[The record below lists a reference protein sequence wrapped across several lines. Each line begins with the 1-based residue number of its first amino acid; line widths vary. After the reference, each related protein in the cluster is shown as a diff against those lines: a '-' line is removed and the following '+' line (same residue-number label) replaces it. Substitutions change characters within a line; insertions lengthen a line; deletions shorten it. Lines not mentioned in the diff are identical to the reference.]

1 MIKTIIKDHESI
13 ISIQEKIIKAQG
25 QTIKKKKLIN
35 QLLWERYLDVMI
47 DNGNWKYSYE
57 KLKIMKGKI
66 KNVEKENKR
75 GTKSK

>member
-25 QTIKKKKLIN
+25 QTIKKEKLIN

-47 DNGNWKYSYE
+47 DNGNWKFSYE
-57 KLKIMKGKI
+57 KLKIMKEKI
-66 KNVEKENKR
+66 KNVEKKNKR
-75 GTKSK
+75 GAKSK